1 MRQTSHTNIFC
12 ITKLDIKSFDEGLTE
27 VYHEVLEQLER
38 HNGVPYGG
46 RVGLIADLRWK
57 H

>member
-1 MRQTSHTNIFC
+1 MRQTSHTNIFY

-27 VYHEVLEQLER
+27 VYYEVLEQLER